1 MAKEQHADSPEKAH
15 RLILIAWVASVAA
28 LGICAW
34 TFLDMGFS
42 EPYGRAS
49 AGRLLLLA
57 VGPVVALGAM
67 FEATA
72 RCRVTAGRFAAMFV
86 PGVLALAE
94 LAFVVLLWRVE

>member
-1 MAKEQHADSPEKAH
+1 MANEQRADSPEKAQ
-15 RLILIAWVASVAA
+15 RLITVAWVASVAA
-28 LGICAW
+28 LAICVW

-57 VGPVVALGAM
+57 VGPVVALGAL

-72 RCRVTAGRFAAMFV
+72 RCRVTVGRFAAMFV
-86 PGVLALAE
+86 PGILALAE
-94 LAFVVLLWRVE
+94 LAFVILISRVK